1 MKGQK
6 SRKGFSLKSVMLF
19 LVLTVLAILMFYPF
33 WFMFIGGFRVTGQ
46 IMSTQIRLLPENGF
60 TFLDNFRRL
69 FFESLYLRA
78 FFNTV
83 FVSLTKTAADIFF
96 AGLAGFAF
104 EKFEFPGRRGLFY
117 FVAASMMIP
126 NTVTMV
132 PLYVQMTRLGW
143 VDTYLPLLIPG
154 MISAYSIFIMRQYIN
169 GVPTEIIQYAKIDGC
184 GDFRTYVSVV
194 LPVVK
199 PGLVVLFIIRFMST
213 WNDFMWPLII
223 LNDEKLY
230 TITVILRMF
239 QGAFHFV
246 DYGTILAGSFVSALP
261 MIFIFVVLRDRLLTG
276 LVAGS
281 VK

>member
-1 MKGQK
+1 
-6 SRKGFSLKSVMLF
+6 
-19 LVLTVLAILMFYPF
+19 
-33 WFMFIGGFRVTGQ
+33 
-46 IMSTQIRLLPENGF
+46 MSTQIRLLPENGF

-117 FVAASMMIP
+117 FVVATMMIP